1 MGKKSLSRSKLK
13 VKPSVGDFNQT
24 VYNNSRTSFRIGD
37 SKRIKSGEDRDRLKD
52 VKPQFEGGAPAVNIK

>member
-1 MGKKSLSRSKLK
+1 MAKKSLSKSKLK

-52 VKPQFEGGAPAVNIK
+52 VKP